1 MSGTRR
7 RAWQTDGLEWAG
19 SYVGQVQHVETSA
32 RRDARMGV
40 TVGAIFEIKM
50 SFKYQMQSSVH
61 LHVVFCAIHS
71 YMHSISIQFYWP
83 EF

>member
-7 RAWQTDGLEWAG
+7 RAWQIDGLEWAD

-32 RRDARMGV
+32 RRDARIGV

-50 SFKYQMQSSVH
+50 SFN
-61 LHVVFCAIHS
+61 
-71 YMHSISIQFYWP
+71 
-83 EF
+83 